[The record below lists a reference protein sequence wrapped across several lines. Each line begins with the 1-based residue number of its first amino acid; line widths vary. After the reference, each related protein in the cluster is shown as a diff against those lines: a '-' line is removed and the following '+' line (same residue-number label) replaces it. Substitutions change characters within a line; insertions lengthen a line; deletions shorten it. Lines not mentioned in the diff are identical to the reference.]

1 MMISEKQ
8 TKKIVKE
15 IHNRIMRDYHNSFD
29 YDGYGDYH
37 EQPVFDHQRFEASLT
52 DTLTLAV
59 MLILWKVDDS

>member
-15 IHNRIMRDYHNSFD
+15 ILNRIMSDYHNSFD
-29 YDGYGDYH
+29 YDDACYYH
-37 EQPVFDHQRFEASLT
+37 EEPVFNTVKFEASLN

-59 MLILWKVDDS
+59 MLILWKVDDR

>member
-15 IHNRIMRDYHNSFD
+15 IQKRILSDYHNSFD
-29 YDGYGDYH
+29 YDDACYFQ
-37 EQPVFDHQRFEASLT
+37 EQPVFNFQQFESALN

-59 MLILWKVDDS
+59 MLILWKVDDV